1 MEFINE
7 KIDNDISLKFKPIKK
22 TVSLSYANGKS
33 IERKGFDEWAL
44 TSPLRAV
51 LDLESSCNLNCKY
64 CSYANSKENNE
75 RIPKDKVFQIID
87 ELEKMKVFEFSLRG
101 GEPTIHPDF
110 EEIWNYAQNKK
121 FLTTNVITN
130 GLVLNY
136 KKAKKY
142 LANPAARII
151 ISLDGFPEIND
162 CYRDPRQYKK
172 VMSWLPAIL
181 KEFPYQVVILTCL
194 YKDSV
199 KKAMKFSEYL
209 AELGL
214 KFHDF
219 SPLRREGYAFSYNDK
234 EFLSLKQMKELQKKL
249 NGIKKKFPDFR
260 PLITCSKVHKDE
272 YQDLQDFPV
281 PLFNEIYQSTIIR
294 IHANG
299 NVLVSNR
306 THFDPM
312 KENIKEKECL
322 GNIFEKSLEE
332 IWLSTKEVRKKQVAM
347 FHKNES
353 LFLSWKN
360 NIANKFGL

>member
-7 KIDNDISLKFKPIKK
+7 KIDNGISLKFKPIKK
-22 TVSLSYANGKS
+22 TISLSYANGKS
-33 IERKGFDEWAL
+33 IGRKEFDEWTL
-44 TSPLRAV
+44 ISPIRAV
-51 LDLESSCNLNCKY
+51 LNLESSCNLNCKY
-64 CSYANSKENNE
+64 CSYDNSKENNE

-136 KKAKKY
+136 EKAKKY
-142 LANPAARII
+142 LTNPKARII
-151 ISLDGFPEIND
+151 ISLDGFSEVND
-162 CYRDPRQYKK
+162 YYRDPRQYKK
-172 VMSWLPAIL
+172 VMSWLPSIL
-181 KEFPYQVVILTCL
+181 KEFPYQIVIITCL
-194 YKDSV
+194 YKDSA
-199 KKAMKFSEYL
+199 KKAIKFSEYL

-219 SPLRREGYAFSYNDK
+219 SPLRREGYAFLYNNK

-249 NGIKKKFPDFR
+249 NRIKKKFPDFR
-260 PLITCSKVHKDE
+260 PLITLSEIHGNE
-272 YQDLQDFPV
+272 YQDLQNFPV

-294 IHANG
+294 INADG

-306 THFDPM
+306 TNFD
-312 KENIKEKECL
+312 NSKEKV
-322 GNIFEKSLEE
+322 EKK
-332 IWLSTKEVRKKQVAM
+332 I
-347 FHKNES
+347 
-353 LFLSWKN
+353 SWKY
-360 NIANKFGL
+360 L